1 MRLFIPNPPVA
12 IMIKDKH
19 FKCQASKILLEKKK
33 IKFYNISFFCNNP
46 NFFYSLQ
53 SHVEIRWRNVAGSH
67 AAITK
72 AFMRSPATSL

>member
-1 MRLFIPNPPVA
+1 MRLFIPNPTVA

-33 IKFYNISFFCNNP
+33 SNFIIFPSFVITLIF
-46 NFFYSLQ
+46 SILL
-53 SHVEIRWRNVAGSH
+53 VEIGWRNVAGSH

-72 AFMRSPATSL
+72 SFMRSPATSL